1 MNTLVR
7 FFFAL
12 SIFLTSLAVPLR
24 ALTVEQM
31 KEMEAKVKALVAKNT
46 PAVVSL
52 FGEKTSGAGSGTI
65 VSADGI
71 ILTAAHVTQGN
82 DEMQVIFPDGKQA
95 RCKVLGAD
103 YERDVSLAK
112 ITQAGTY
119 PFAEM
124 GDSDKL
130 EPTSIVVAL
139 GHPGGFDLRRSP
151 PVRIG
156 RISQKNMGGFLV
168 SDCTLVGGD
177 SGGPLFDLDGKV
189 VGIHSSISESLSF
202 NRDAPTSA
210 AKADWDKLLEG
221 KRWGTLGGPVA
232 EMFGKN
238 RNRAVLGGVLDTESK
253 DGVAVKE
260 VQPKSPLEE
269 AGLKAGDVILKLG
282 GEDVKTSDAI
292 AEKLGKSKPGD
303 KMEIVYRRDGAE
315 RKAEV
320 TLISQV
326 EMMKRMGVAP
336 NRRGRKNAEPE
347 PGQ

>member
-1 MNTLVR
+1 MPPSNQYSSTYSAREAPGGRGLGWAIYGIIVLVAFVSGVVAGNMR
-7 FFFAL
+7 PKT
-12 SIFLTSLAVPLR
+12 IEKTI
-24 ALTVEQM
+24 E
-31 KEMEAKVKALVAKNT
+31 VAKNT

-103 YERDVSLAK
+103 YARDVSLAK

-189 VGIHSSISESLSF
+189 VGVHSSISESLSF

-260 VQPKSPLEE
+260 VQPKSPLEA
-269 AGLKAGDVILKLG
+269 AGLKAGDVLVR
-282 GEDVKTSDAI
+282 DR
-292 AEKLGKSKPGD
+292 KS
-303 KMEIVYRRDGAE
+303 V
-315 RKAEV
+315 V
-320 TLISQV
+320 
-326 EMMKRMGVAP
+326 
-336 NRRGRKNAEPE
+336 
-347 PGQ
+347 